1 MIEIPKDD
9 VDKLALRLRR
19 IAGQINGIEKMLLEG
34 RECESVIN
42 QIAAAA
48 KALDQVG
55 FKLVAA
61 GLRNCMTSQ
70 SGEDAAADIAR
81 LEKYFSR
88 LS

>member
-1 MIEIPKDD
+1 MIEIPKED
-9 VDKLALRLRR
+9 VDNLALRLRR

-42 QIAAAA
+42 QIAAAS

-61 GLRNCMTSQ
+61 GLRNCLTSQ
-70 SGEDAAADIAR
+70 SSEDAADDISR

>member
-1 MIEIPKDD
+1 MIEIPKED
-9 VDKLALRLRR
+9 VDNLSLRLRR
-19 IAGQINGIEKMLLEG
+19 IAGQISGIEKMLLEG

-42 QIAAAA
+42 QIAAAS

-70 SGEDAAADIAR
+70 SGEDATEDIAR

>member
-42 QIAAAA
+42 QIAAAS

-61 GLRNCMTSQ
+61 GLRNCMSSQ
-70 SGEDAAADIAR
+70 SGADAADDIAR